1 MLVQVLINT
10 LADSKTTS
18 SIIKERVEESEKT
31 EVEID
36 LARKKYTPVA
46 TRGSIIYFVIADL
59 SGIDPMYQYSLQYYQ
74 TLFDRFVM
82 ESTRTKYY
90 AQRFSGCSLSG
101 GEPLSFALR
110 RSSMK
115 MPFEARIVR
124 DATR

>member
-1 MLVQVLINT
+1 MIVQVLINT

-74 TLFDRFVM
+74 TLFDRCVV
-82 ESTRTKYY
+82 SWCPPR
-90 AQRFSGCSLSG
+90 QI
-101 GEPLSFALR
+101 PLPS
-110 RSSMK
+110 
-115 MPFEARIVR
+115 IVR
-124 DATR
+124 SVPPNRRRALVATRSVHIGLR

>member
-1 MLVQVLINT
+1 MQVLINT

-31 EVEID
+31 EIEID

-74 TLFDRFVM
+74 TLFDRWEPRGVVVVGDAAVVLVSLVFI
-82 ESTRTKYY
+82 RTSPY
-90 AQRFSGCSLSG
+90 
-101 GEPLSFALR
+101 P
-110 RSSMK
+110 
-115 MPFEARIVR
+115 
-124 DATR
+124 